1 MKYSSHLMGLFGSAV
16 TENSDS
22 QSAGLP
28 NPNPLVGRECTAG
41 RPREVIYNR
50 LKKEKKESEPGAS
63 LGVQNIQGFSPAD
76 RVFFE
81 QGFRDFFPRKF

>member
-50 LKKEKKESEPGAS
+50 LKKEKKRIGTRGVTRSAKHPG
-63 LGVQNIQGFSPAD
+63 L
-76 RVFFE
+76 
-81 QGFRDFFPRKF
+81 